1 MKRFIT
7 SLLFFVTIV
16 SQGIAHDFEVDGLYF
31 SILDA
36 ETINQTFDTSVLE
49 DEMWVVLS
57 ASDSNTKPNEY
68 SDTYFGMDDVLEP
81 SYHGNVRIPKEVTF
95 RGETFKV
102 MAIAANAFS
111 LCDLDTVNV
120 PNTVQYMNFSNAK
133 IKRLVIEDGDDDI
146 KSSYPYDLRNQR
158 RDNIFFY
165 YGLTSK
171 GCCIDNLYIGRT
183 INLDTDTFYNSGI
196 KNVEFGP
203 NLWRIDNGLLAYNQL
218 REVRIPENIKCI
230 GCCAFAWNEQLET
243 VVADR
248 LDYRIDGMAFQGCKK
263 LKNIEIKGLCESIG
277 NQAFADCEGL
287 QKIVLPQN
295 IVALG
300 DSAFAN
306 CSNLEYVE
314 LPNSLQVLGGLFV
327 LFFVDYKNIEG
338 NVFANCHSLKEI
350 TMKNTHPIECLYS
363 NFENDVVKNAVLKVP
378 THAVEKY
385 KKAEGWNRF
394 INIEGIENVNDDLCS
409 VLVLGCGTDGW
420 SEFKCID
427 ATIDGDTISYSSGSV
442 YRRHRGE
449 EIELKFSSGYAWG
462 DYYDVDNVLVN
473 GKDVTSAITDNT
485 LRLKV
490 NESLTVDVI
499 AKIIEDTAIDSEKQD
514 RISLSSVNG
523 KLEIRNIPANS
534 NLSILDVQGRTIKA
548 NCRTQNPIYNAVLPT
563 GVYIVRIDN
572 RTYKI
577 AL

>member
-1 MKRFIT
+1 MKRLIT
-7 SLLFFVTIV
+7 SLLFLVTIV

-31 SILDA
+31 SILD
-36 ETINQTFDTSVLE
+36 NNSQTFDTRVSE
-49 DEMWVVLS
+49 DERCVILS

-81 SYHGNVRIPKEVTF
+81 SYYGNVRIPKEVTF

-120 PNTVQYMNFSNAK
+120 PNTVQYMHFSNAK
-133 IKRLVIEDGDDDI
+133 IKRLVIEDGDDEI
-146 KSSYPYDLRNQR
+146 KSSYPYGLRNQR
-158 RDNIFFY
+158 RDKNFFY

-171 GCCIDNLYIGRT
+171 GCCIDNLYIGRKNSNFT
-183 INLDTDTFYNSGI
+183 NTFYNSGI
-196 KNVEFGP
+196 KNVEFGS
-203 NLWRIDNGLLAYNQL
+203 NLWSIGMGLLANNQL
-218 REVRIPENIKCI
+218 REVRLPENIKFINC
-230 GCCAFAWNEQLET
+230 GAFAWNEQLET

-248 LDYRIDGMAFQGCKK
+248 LDNRIDGMAFQGCKK
-263 LKNIEIKGLCESIG
+263 LKKIEIDGLCESIG
-277 NQAFADCEGL
+277 NQAFADCESL

-327 LFFVDYKNIEG
+327 LFFVDFKNIEG

-409 VLVLGCGTDGW
+409 ILVFGCGTDGW
-420 SEFKCID
+420 FGYKYID
-427 ATIDGDTISYSSGSV
+427 ATIDGDTILYVDGSV
-442 YRRHRGE
+442 YRRLRGE
-449 EIELKFSSGYAWG
+449 EIELKFSSGYVDG
-462 DYYDVDNVLVN
+462 SYYDVDSIYVN
-473 GKDVTSAITDNT
+473 GKNVTSEMIDHT

-490 NESLTVDVI
+490 DESITIDVTN
-499 AKIIEDTAIDSEKQD
+499 KIIEDTAIDSEKQD

>member
-120 PNTVQYMNFSNAK
+120 PNTVQYLNFSNAK
-133 IKRLVIEDGDDDI
+133 IKRLVIEDGDDYI

-248 LDYRIDGMAFQGCKK
+248 LDYRIDGIAFQGCKS
-263 LKNIEIKGLCESIG
+263 LKNVEIKGLCEIIG
-277 NQAFADCEGL
+277 NKAFADCESL
-287 QKIVLPQN
+287 QKIVLPQG

-300 DSAFAN
+300 DSTFAN
-306 CSNLEYVE
+306 CSKLEYVE
-314 LPNSLQVLGGLFV
+314 LPNSLQFLGGFFALFIID
-327 LFFVDYKNIEG
+327 FKNIEG

-409 VLVLGCGTDGW
+409 VLVLGCGTDDWLG
-420 SEFKCID
+420 FKYID
-427 ATIDGDTISYSSGSV
+427 ATIDGDTILYIDGSV
-442 YRRHRGE
+442 YRRLRGE
-449 EIELKFSSGYAWG
+449 EIELKFSSGYVDG
-462 DYYDVDNVLVN
+462 SYYDVDSIYVN
-473 GKDVTSAITDNT
+473 GKNVTSEMIDHT

-490 NESLTVDVI
+490 DESITIDVTN
-499 AKIIEDTAIDSEKQD
+499 KIIEDTAIDSEKQD
-514 RISLSSVNG
+514 RICISSVNG

-548 NCRTQNPIYNAVLPT
+548 NCRTQNPIYNVVLPT

>member
-1 MKRFIT
+1 MKRLIT
-7 SLLFFVTIV
+7 SLLFLVTIV

-31 SILDA
+31 SILDNNNSQ
-36 ETINQTFDTSVLE
+36 IFDTRVSE
-49 DEMWVVLS
+49 DERCVILS

-102 MAIAANAFS
+102 VSIAANAFS

-120 PNTVQYMNFSNAK
+120 PNTVQYMHFSNAK

-146 KSSYPYDLRNQR
+146 KSSYPFFPQIGCDDD
-158 RDNIFFY
+158 DNY
-165 YGLTSK
+165 MYGITSK
-171 GCCIDNLYIGRT
+171 GCCIEDLYLGR
-183 INLDTDTFYNSGI
+183 NAGEFLARFYNSGI
-196 KNVEFGP
+196 KKVEFGSNIEIIYP
-203 NLWRIDNGLLAYNQL
+203 LLLVRNQL
-218 REVRIPENIKCI
+218 REVILPENIKYI
-230 GCCAFAWNEQLET
+230 GFAAFAGNKKLET
-243 VVADR
+243 VIAEK
-248 LDYRIDGMAFQGCKK
+248 LDDCIAFSVFQGCKS
-263 LKNIEIKGLCESIG
+263 LRNVEIKGLCESIG
-277 NQAFADCEGL
+277 DKAFADCESL
-287 QKIVLPQN
+287 QKIVLPQG

-300 DSAFAN
+300 DSTFAN
-306 CSNLEYVE
+306 CSKLEYVE
-314 LPNSLQVLGGLFV
+314 LPNSLQVMGGDFNLIYKDF
-327 LFFVDYKNIEG
+327 KNIKG
-338 NVFANCHSLKEI
+338 NVFVNCHSLKEI

-385 KKAEGWNRF
+385 KKAEGWNSF
-394 INIEGIENVNDDLCS
+394 INIEGIENANDDLCS
-409 VLVLGCGTDGW
+409 VLVLGCGTDDWIG
-420 SEFKCID
+420 FKYID
-427 ATIDGDTISYSSGSV
+427 ATIDGDTILYIDGSV
-442 YRRHRGE
+442 YRRSRGE
-449 EIELKFSSGYAWG
+449 EIELKFSSGYVEG
-462 DYYDVDNVLVN
+462 SYYDVDSIYVN
-473 GKDVTSAITDNT
+473 GKNVTSEMIDHT

-490 NESLTVDVI
+490 DESITIDVTN
-499 AKIIEDTAIDSEKQD
+499 KKIEDTAIHSEMQD

-523 KLEIRNIPANS
+523 KLEIRNIPVNS

-548 NCRTQNPIYNAVLPT
+548 NCRTQSPIYNAVLPT

>member
-7 SLLFFVTIV
+7 SLLFLVTIV

-36 ETINQTFDTSVLE
+36 ETINKTFDTGVFE

-95 RGETFKV
+95 RGEIFKV

-133 IKRLVIEDGDDDI
+133 IKRLVIEDGDDYI

-248 LDYRIDGMAFQGCKK
+248 LDYRIDGIAFNGC
-263 LKNIEIKGLCESIG
+263 I
-277 NQAFADCEGL
+277 
-287 QKIVLPQN
+287 
-295 IVALG
+295 
-300 DSAFAN
+300 
-306 CSNLEYVE
+306 
-314 LPNSLQVLGGLFV
+314 
-327 LFFVDYKNIEG
+327 
-338 NVFANCHSLKEI
+338 
-350 TMKNTHPIECLYS
+350 
-363 NFENDVVKNAVLKVP
+363 
-378 THAVEKY
+378 
-385 KKAEGWNRF
+385 
-394 INIEGIENVNDDLCS
+394 
-409 VLVLGCGTDGW
+409 
-420 SEFKCID
+420 
-427 ATIDGDTISYSSGSV
+427 
-442 YRRHRGE
+442 
-449 EIELKFSSGYAWG
+449 
-462 DYYDVDNVLVN
+462 
-473 GKDVTSAITDNT
+473 
-485 LRLKV
+485 
-490 NESLTVDVI
+490 
-499 AKIIEDTAIDSEKQD
+499 
-514 RISLSSVNG
+514 
-523 KLEIRNIPANS
+523 
-534 NLSILDVQGRTIKA
+534 
-548 NCRTQNPIYNAVLPT
+548 
-563 GVYIVRIDN
+563 
-572 RTYKI
+572 
-577 AL
+577 

>member
-7 SLLFFVTIV
+7 SLLFLVTIV

-36 ETINQTFDTSVLE
+36 ETINKTFDTSVLE

-120 PNTVQYMNFSNAK
+120 PNTVQYLNFSNAK
-133 IKRLVIEDGDDDI
+133 IKRLVIEDGDDYI

-248 LDYRIDGMAFQGCKK
+248 LDYRIDGMAFQGCKS
-263 LKNIEIKGLCESIG
+263 LKNVDIKGLCEIIG
-277 NQAFADCEGL
+277 NQAFADCESL
-287 QKIVLPQN
+287 QKIVLPQG

-306 CSNLEYVE
+306 CSKLEYVE
-314 LPNSLQVLGGLFV
+314 LPNSLQFLGGFFALFIID
-327 LFFVDYKNIEG
+327 FKNIEG

-394 INIEGIENVNDDLCS
+394 INIEGIENTNDDLCS

-462 DYYDVDNVLVN
+462 DYYDVDTVLVN

-548 NCRTQNPIYNAVLPT
+548 NCRTQNPIYNVVLPT

>member
-31 SILDA
+31 SILD
-36 ETINQTFDTSVLE
+36 NNSQTFDTRVSE
-49 DEMWVVLS
+49 DERCVILS

-102 MAIAANAFS
+102 VSIAANAFS

-120 PNTVQYMNFSNAK
+120 PNTVQYMHFSNAK

-146 KSSYPYDLRNQR
+146 KSSYPYDLIYQR
-158 RDNIFFY
+158 LDKNFFY

-171 GCCIDNLYIGRT
+171 GCCIDNLYIGRK
-183 INLDTDTFYNSGI
+183 NFDFTDTFYNSGI
-196 KNVEFGP
+196 KNVEFGS
-203 NLWRIDNGLLAYNQL
+203 NLWSIGMGLLANNQL
-218 REVRIPENIKCI
+218 REVRLPENIKFINC
-230 GCCAFAWNEQLET
+230 GAFAWNEQLET

-248 LDYRIDGMAFQGCKK
+248 LDYRIDGMAFQGCKS

-287 QKIVLPQN
+287 QKIVLPQS

-306 CSNLEYVE
+306 CSKLEYVE
-314 LPNSLQVLGGLFV
+314 LPNSLQVLGGFIV
-327 LFFVDYKNIEG
+327 LFFVDFKNIEG

-378 THAVEKY
+378 TNAVEKY

-394 INIEGIENVNDDLCS
+394 INIEGIDNANDDLCS
-409 VLVLGCGTDGW
+409 VLVFGCGTDDWIG
-420 SEFKCID
+420 FKYID
-427 ATIDGDTISYSSGSV
+427 ATIDGDTILYTDGSV
-442 YRRHRGE
+442 YRRSRGE
-449 EIELKFSSGYAWG
+449 EIELKFSSGY
-462 DYYDVDNVLVN
+462 VE
-473 GKDVTSAITDNT
+473 T
-485 LRLKV
+485 
-490 NESLTVDVI
+490 
-499 AKIIEDTAIDSEKQD
+499 
-514 RISLSSVNG
+514 
-523 KLEIRNIPANS
+523 
-534 NLSILDVQGRTIKA
+534 
-548 NCRTQNPIYNAVLPT
+548 
-563 GVYIVRIDN
+563 
-572 RTYKI
+572 
-577 AL
+577 

>member
-31 SILDA
+31 SILD
-36 ETINQTFDTSVLE
+36 NNNSQTFGTRVSE
-49 DEMWVVLS
+49 DERCVILS

-68 SDTYFGMDDVLEP
+68 SDTYFGMEDVLEP
-81 SYHGNVRIPKEVTF
+81 SYHGNVRIPKKVTF

-102 MAIAANAFS
+102 VSIAANAFS

-120 PNTVQYMNFSNAK
+120 PNTVKYMHFSNAK
-133 IKRLVIEDGDDDI
+133 IKRLVIEDGDDEI
-146 KSSYPYDLRNQR
+146 ESSYPFFPQIGYDDD
-158 RDNIFFY
+158 DNY
-165 YGLTSK
+165 MYGITSK
-171 GCCIDNLYIGRT
+171 GCCIENLYLGR
-183 INLDTDTFYNSGI
+183 NAGEVLARFYNSGI
-196 KNVEFGP
+196 KKVEFGSNIEIIYP
-203 NLWRIDNGLLAYNQL
+203 LLLVRNQL
-218 REVRIPENIKCI
+218 REVILPENIKYI
-230 GCCAFAWNEQLET
+230 GFAAFAGNKKLET
-243 VVADR
+243 VIAEK
-248 LDYRIDGMAFQGCKK
+248 LDDCIAFSAFQGCKS
-263 LKNIEIKGLCESIG
+263 LKNVEIKGLCESIG
-277 NQAFADCEGL
+277 DKAFADCESL
-287 QKIVLPQN
+287 QKIVLPQG

-306 CSNLEYVE
+306 CSKLECVE
-314 LPNSLQVLGGLFV
+314 LPNSLQVMGGYFSLFYND
-327 LFFVDYKNIEG
+327 FKNIKG
-338 NVFANCHSLKEI
+338 NVFVNCHSLKEI

-409 VLVLGCGTDGW
+409 VLVLGCGTDDWIG
-420 SEFKCID
+420 FKYID
-427 ATIDGDTISYSSGSV
+427 ATIDGDTILYIDGSV
-442 YRRHRGE
+442 YRRSRGE
-449 EIELKFSSGYAWG
+449 EIELKFSSGYVEG
-462 DYYDVDNVLVN
+462 SYYDVDSICVN
-473 GKDVTSAITDNT
+473 GKNVTSEMIDHT

-490 NESLTVDVI
+490 DESIAIDVTH
-499 AKIIEDTAIDSEKQD
+499 KIIEDTAIDSEKQD
-514 RISLSSVNG
+514 RICISSVNG

-548 NCRTQNPIYNAVLPT
+548 NCRTQNPIYNVVLPT

>member
-7 SLLFFVTIV
+7 SLLFLVTIV

-31 SILDA
+31 SILD
-36 ETINQTFDTSVLE
+36 NNSQTFDTRVSE
-49 DEMWVVLS
+49 DERCVILS

-102 MAIAANAFS
+102 VSIAANAFS

-120 PNTVQYMNFSNAK
+120 PNTVQYMHFSNAK
-133 IKRLVIEDGDDDI
+133 IKRLVIEDGDDEI
-146 KSSYPYDLRNQR
+146 ESSYPYGLRNQR
-158 RDNIFFY
+158 RDKNFFY

-248 LDYRIDGMAFQGCKK
+248 LDYRIDGIAFQGCKS
-263 LKNIEIKGLCESIG
+263 LKNVEIKGLCEIIG
-277 NQAFADCEGL
+277 NKAFADCESL
-287 QKIVLPQN
+287 QKIVLPQG

-300 DSAFAN
+300 DSTFAN
-306 CSNLEYVE
+306 CSKLEYVE
-314 LPNSLQVLGGLFV
+314 LPNSLQFLGGFFALFIID
-327 LFFVDYKNIEG
+327 FKNIEG

-394 INIEGIENVNDDLCS
+394 INIEGIENANDDLCS
-409 VLVLGCGTDGW
+409 ILVFGCGMDDWFGL
-420 SEFKCID
+420 KYID
-427 ATIDGDTISYSSGSV
+427 ATIDGDTILSTSSSI
-442 YRRHRGE
+442 YRRLRGE
-449 EIELKFSSGYAWG
+449 EIELKFSSGYVDG
-462 DYYDVDNVLVN
+462 NYYDVDSIYVN
-473 GKDVTSAITDNT
+473 GNNVTSEMIDHT

-490 NESLTVDVI
+490 DESITIDVTH
-499 AKIIEDTAIDSEKQD
+499 KIIEDTAIDSEKQD
-514 RISLSSVNG
+514 RISISSVNG

-548 NCRTQNPIYNAVLPT
+548 NCRTQNPIYNTVLPT
-563 GVYIVRIDN
+563 GVYIVRINN

>member
-120 PNTVQYMNFSNAK
+120 PNTVQYLNFSNAK
-133 IKRLVIEDGDDDI
+133 IKRLVIEDGDDYI

-248 LDYRIDGMAFQGCKK
+248 LDYRIDGIAFQGCKS
-263 LKNIEIKGLCESIG
+263 LKNVEIKGLCEIIG
-277 NQAFADCEGL
+277 NKAFADCESL
-287 QKIVLPQN
+287 QKIVLPQG

-300 DSAFAN
+300 DSTFAN
-306 CSNLEYVE
+306 CSKLEYVE
-314 LPNSLQVLGGLFV
+314 LPNSLQFLGGFFALFIID
-327 LFFVDYKNIEG
+327 FKNIEG
-338 NVFANCHSLKEI
+338 NVFANGHSLKEI

-409 VLVLGCGTDGW
+409 VLVLGCGTDGG

-462 DYYDVDNVLVN
+462 DYYDVDTVLVN

-499 AKIIEDTAIDSEKQD
+499 AKIIEDTAIDSENQD
-514 RISLSSVNG
+514 RISISSVNG

-548 NCRTQNPIYNAVLPT
+548 NCRTQNPIYNVVLPT